1 MMSCWKRQPQERMT
15 MKVLNTHLNRLCLM
29 HPDYID
35 LPCMFKT
42 NCEKLVVKLDCAKKD
57 TFV

>member
-1 MMSCWKRQPQERMT
+1 